1 MTEDDGWTALR
12 ERADPLLAA
21 HANSVQLPESLYH
34 YTTLRALIPIVET
47 GRVWASNVRYSN
59 DPAEISYGDELLRG
73 MLKSEFSDFFLKGLF
88 EKINEID
95 YYAVAF
101 SAEPDLLP
109 QWRAYCQNGHGVA
122 IGFRAQAL
130 ASLESM
136 LFRRI
141 EYDPPVQMQLASD
154 IMNVYAEPIRQ
165 APDDAARF
173 PLLGEL
179 ALYFVVLRGMFKQR
193 AYVGE
198 AEYRL
203 FNTLPRPRDA
213 HDTSLLFRATKSAVI
228 PYYEVDL
235 SRNRTSPGKI
245 PMTEVMLGPCLDS
258 SLAEESIRV
267 LLDQSKLGYV
277 TIAPSRV
284 HMRSE

>member
-1 MTEDDGWTALR
+1 MTEDDGWTPLR
-12 ERADPLLAA
+12 EKADPFLAA
-21 HANSVQLPESLYH
+21 HANAVPLPESVYH
-34 YTTLRALIPIVET
+34 YTSLRALIPIAET
-47 GRVWASNVRYSN
+47 GKVWASNVRYSN

-73 MLKSEFSDFFLKGLF
+73 MLKDKFSDFFLKGLF
-88 EKINEID
+88 EQINEIH

-122 IGFRAQAL
+122 IGFSAQPL
-130 ASLESM
+130 ASHTSM

-141 EYDPPVQMQLASD
+141 EYAPQVQMQLASD
-154 IMNVYAEPIRQ
+154 IMNVYADPIRQ

-203 FNTLPRPRDA
+203 FNTLPRPRHA

-235 SRNRTSPGKI
+235 SRNRATCGKI

-258 SLAEESIRV
+258 SLAEESVRV
-267 LLDQSKLGYV
+267 LLDQSQLEYV
-277 TIAPSRV
+277 KITPSKVR
-284 HMRSE
+284 MRSE